1 METFSLPAPSGA
13 SGALLDPA
21 SKSLSPSTPLILPSS
36 AGPVQI
42 RQLSVSAT
50 THSARARARSFT
62 DICLSHNAH
71 CTHALA
77 HAMINTRWSGIGAG
91 YLSCEW
97 VCVFVFVCKGPTSGC
112 APLPRQVVGAVGVCV
127 AGLVHTHG
135 LSLRGHRCRGSGR
148 KAK

>member
-77 HAMINTRWSGIGAG
+77 HAMINRMLVMQGPT
-91 YLSCEW
+91 
-97 VCVFVFVCKGPTSGC
+97 VCVCESVCDRDLPAAALRSRAKLSVLLVFAWLDWCIPTD
-112 APLPRQVVGAVGVCV
+112 
-127 AGLVHTHG
+127 
-135 LSLRGHRCRGSGR
+135 
-148 KAK
+148 